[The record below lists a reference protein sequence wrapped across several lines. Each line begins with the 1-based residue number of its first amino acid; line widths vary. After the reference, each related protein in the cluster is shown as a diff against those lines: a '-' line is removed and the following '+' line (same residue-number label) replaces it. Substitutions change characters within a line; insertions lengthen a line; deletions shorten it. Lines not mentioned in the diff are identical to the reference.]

1 MFFDPNELPE
11 DKLDALIDL
20 TMDIFSESLNFI
32 SEIGDDMRLV
42 RFIQQ
47 ACSSYELSVMVDFP
61 HPEWWPEHEMYAEA
75 DELED
80 ELAPNTAETEAETD
94 DANTTADTMAAAEP
108 NVADANITYDAAN
121 KHGENGDNG
130 EIDEDGELDE
140 NQSLENYVELS
151 VVGTPTS
158 NKKLEDDDEDE
169 PNQTVLAS
177 ILLPISYLDK
187 LGQVTNDQVL
197 SAVELQWLPE
207 RNTFDD

>member
-20 TMDIFSESLNFI
+20 TMDIFTESLSFI

-61 HPEWWPEHEMYAEA
+61 HPEWWPDHEMYAEA
-75 DELED
+75 DELDQTNPATAVAAD
-80 ELAPNTAETEAETD
+80 EINTAASVDAAANKNSEAEATNENAQDAETD
-94 DANTTADTMAAAEP
+94 DAEAD
-108 NVADANITYDAAN
+108 
-121 KHGENGDNG
+121 
-130 EIDEDGELDE
+130 LDE

-169 PNQTVLAS
+169 PTQTVLAS
-177 ILLPISYLDK
+177 ILLPLTYLDK
-187 LGQVTNDQVL
+187 IGQVTNDQML